1 MSRKP
6 PGLYFV
12 GLNWESY
19 KARLMTVLTT
29 DAWAMALAAVIA
41 ILLSHTNLTLALRV
55 STVSARHCAC
65 VVILSSF
72 ALGFGLWTTNFIQ
85 VLSLWAKWNMVQ

>member
-6 PGLYFV
+6 PGRYFV

-29 DAWAMALAAVIA
+29 EAWAMALAAVIA
-41 ILLSHTNLTLALRV
+41 ILLSHTTLTLALRV
-55 STVSARHCAC
+55 STLSARHCAC

-72 ALGFGLWTTNFIQ
+72 AESHRLRGLRE
-85 VLSLWAKWNMVQ
+85 LRMSWAKWNKVQ

>member
-6 PGLYFV
+6 PGRYFV
-12 GLNWESY
+12 GLNWECY

-41 ILLSHTNLTLALRV
+41 VLLSHTTLTLALRV
-55 STVSARHCAC
+55 STVSARHWRGSHR
-65 VVILSSF
+65 LR
-72 ALGFGLWTTNFIQ
+72 GLRE
-85 VLSLWAKWNMVQ
+85 LRMSWAKWNKVR